1 MEKFII
7 HGGKK
12 LAGKVVV
19 SGAKNAVLPMMA
31 ASLLAE
37 GKSVIG
43 NTPYLRDIKTMSD
56 VLRVIGAKITGKPHV
71 LEIETSACDH
81 LEAPY
86 ELVKTMRASI
96 YVLGPLL
103 ARFGRCRV
111 SLPGGCAWGPRPVDF
126 HIKGM
131 QMLGAAVRIEHG
143 FIEATAKRLKGAEIC
158 FDIPSVGATAN
169 IMMAATLA
177 KGRTVIRNAARE
189 PEISGL
195 AEFLHTMGAKINGA
209 GTDVITIEGVRELHP
224 GKADAIP
231 DRIEAGTFLV
241 AGAVAGERITVSE
254 CEPNHLTAVI
264 QKLGECEIPC
274 KIGKRSITVE
284 GVSRPKG
291 CHITTAPYPGFP
303 TDMQAQFT
311 VLLCKAKGT
320 GVITDSI
327 YTDRFTHIAEMERL
341 GAKLKLDK
349 NTVSIEGMPAL
360 SGAHVMATDLR
371 ASAALVIAGLMAKG
385 ETHLHRIYH
394 IDRGYERI
402 ELKLQQ
408 LGAKIERANDELPY

>member
-1 MEKFII
+1 MEKFVI
-7 HGGKK
+7 HGGRK
-12 LAGKVVV
+12 LSGKVVV

-43 NTPYLRDIKTMSD
+43 NSPYLRDIKTMSD
-56 VLRVIGAKITGKPHV
+56 VLRVIGAKITGKPHT

-143 FIEATAKRLKGAEIC
+143 FIEATAKKLKGAEIC

-177 KGRTVIRNAARE
+177 KGRTIIRNAARE

-195 AEFLHTMGAKINGA
+195 AEFLHAMGAEIEGA
-209 GTDVITIEGVRELHP
+209 GTDTIIIDGVKELRP

-241 AGAVAGERITVSE
+241 AGAVTGERITVSE
-254 CEPNHLTAVI
+254 CEPEHLTAVI
-264 QKLGECEIPC
+264 QKLGECDIPC
-274 KIGKRSITVE
+274 KVGKRSITVD

-291 CHITTAPYPGFP
+291 CSITTAPYPGFP

-320 GVITDSI
+320 GIITDSI

-349 NTVSIEGMPAL
+349 NTVSIEGVSAL

-402 ELKLQQ
+402 EQKLQQ

>member
-1 MEKFII
+1 MEKFVI

-12 LAGKVVV
+12 LSGKIQV

-37 GKSVIG
+37 GKSMIS

-56 VLRVIGAKITGKPHV
+56 VLRVVGAKITGKPHI
-71 LEIETSACDH
+71 LEIETSSCDH

-86 ELVKTMRASI
+86 ELVKTMRASV

-131 QMLGAAVRIEHG
+131 QMLGADIRIEHG
-143 FIEATAKRLKGAEIC
+143 FIEAKARRLKGAEIC
-158 FDIPSVGATAN
+158 FDVSSVGATAN

-177 KGRTVIRNAARE
+177 KGKTTIRNAARE

-195 AEFLHTMGAKINGA
+195 GDFLHSMGARIEGA
-209 GTDVITIEGVRELHP
+209 GTDTITIEGVKELKP
-224 GKADAIP
+224 GKGKAIA
-231 DRIEAGTFLV
+231 DRIEAGTFL
-241 AGAVAGERITVSE
+241 AIAAAAGEQVTIAD
-254 CEPNHLTAVI
+254 CEPEHLTAVL
-264 QKLGECEIPC
+264 QKLSECGVRH
-274 KIGKRSITVE
+274 KTGKNFVTVE
-284 GVSRPKG
+284 GDGRPKG
-291 CHITTAPYPGFP
+291 TSIVTSPYPGFP

-311 VLLCKAKGT
+311 ALFCKAKGSSI
-320 GVITDSI
+320 ITDSI
-327 YTDRFTHIAEMERL
+327 YTDRFTHIAELERL
-341 GAKLKLDK
+341 GARLKLDK
-349 NTVSIEGMPAL
+349 NTVSIEGVTAL

-402 ELKLQQ
+402 EVKLQQ